1 MTVEQLPEYLKGNW
15 NHIRDRLLDGKY
27 APQPVRR
34 VEIPKPG
41 GGARKLGIPT
51 VLDRFVQ
58 QAVQQVLQR
67 HWDRTFSDSSYGFRP
82 GRSAHQAVERA
93 RQYIREGR
101 SYVVDMDLE
110 KFFDRVNH
118 DVLMSRIARRI
129 QDKRVLKLLRAFLNA
144 GVMENGLVSV
154 SEEGMP
160 QGGPLSPVLSNLLLD
175 ELDCELEKRGLKF
188 VRFADDCNVYVNSE
202 RAGLRVMASITK
214 FLEKRL
220 RLKVNREKS
229 AVGKPMRRKFLGF
242 SFTAGSN
249 PKIRMATQSLER
261 AKTKI
266 RLLTRPTKGRSLKQI
281 IAELASYLTGW
292 RAYFG
297 YCETPSV
304 FVKLDKWIRRRLR
317 AVAWRQ
323 WKKVQKVA
331 KGDERMGLS
340 EVLTDLTAPMEKRT
354 YALRSIAQAGRG
366 L

>member
-1 MTVEQLPEYLKGNW
+1 
-15 NHIRDRLLDGKY
+15 
-27 APQPVRR
+27 
-34 VEIPKPG
+34 
-41 GGARKLGIPT
+41 
-51 VLDRFVQ
+51 
-58 QAVQQVLQR
+58 QVLQR

-297 YCETPSV
+297 YCCPRLLSRLSALP
-304 FVKLDKWIRRRLR
+304 LDQLR
-317 AVAWRQ
+317 IDAV
-323 WKKVQKVA
+323 
-331 KGDERMGLS
+331 G
-340 EVLTDLTAPMEKRT
+340 
-354 YALRSIAQAGRG
+354 
-366 L
+366 